1 MHRSLL
7 QRHRVLRDFAPAT
20 LNRRSWRS
28 GSTSLSVLCV
38 LVCLAP
44 RALAAEPVRLQWVRL
59 EGASTCIDATT
70 LATLVQKRLGSE
82 PFAQHAKRSIE
93 GVVRREAGV
102 WRAEIAVRAQADDQE
117 PPLRT
122 LTSTAPD
129 CAALSSAVVLAVALA
144 IDPEAALSS
153 GVAEKAPPAAT
164 SVPAAPV
171 AAPPP
176 SRPLPARV
184 SPQRPATGHA
194 AASAVAQ
201 AGLLPHASFG
211 ATIVA
216 AADVSRA
223 FELGVHA
230 RIFPAVHGTGEP
242 RFEIGATWASLQ
254 LCGRLPFD
262 LRALLRVCAGPAFGL
277 VQGVLL
283 SGARSQPGERV
294 WLGTELGAE
303 VSLNLTHSLS
313 FLLGAGS
320 VVPITRYRFKID
332 GADGELFRQ
341 AAVAGIAHVGLELR
355 FGATR

>member
-7 QRHRVLRDFAPAT
+7 QRLRVLRDFAPAT
-20 LNRRSWRS
+20 LNLRSWRS
-28 GSTSLSVLCV
+28 GLPSLSLLCFLACV
-38 LVCLAP
+38 AP
-44 RALAAEPVRLQWVRL
+44 RAFAAEPVRLQWVRM

-70 LATLVQKRLGSE
+70 LATLVQKRLGSD
-82 PFAQHAKRSIE
+82 PFAQRATRSIE

-129 CAALSSAVVLAVALA
+129 CASLSSAVVLAVALA

-153 GVAEKAPPAAT
+153 GIAEKAPAAAT
-164 SVPAAPV
+164 SGPAAPV

-176 SRPLPARV
+176 SRLLPAHV
-184 SPQRPATGHA
+184 SSPRPPTGHA
-194 AASAVAQ
+194 SASAAAQ
-201 AGLLPHASFG
+201 AGLLPQASFG

-216 AADVSRA
+216 AAEVSRA
-223 FELGVHA
+223 FELGVHT

-242 RFEIGATWASLQ
+242 RFEIGATWGSLQ

-283 SGARSQPGERV
+283 SGARSQPGERA
-294 WLGTELGAE
+294 WLATELGAQ
-303 VSLNLTHSLS
+303 VSLNLTRSLA
-313 FLLGAGS
+313 LQLGAGS

-341 AAVAGIAHVGLELR
+341 AAVAGIANIGFELR